1 MYAWCAA
8 RFAARVIV
16 MRSMVFEVARAV
28 AYRTPFSFIHANHHS
43 RCATVNCFESFIF
56 SFSLLFFSF
65 ADSASAHTT
74 TGPASGPRP
83 TSSMPIVIFDAPFIH
98 LKISYVAGFWRCGT
112 IGVGMPQKFVH
123 LHTHSHYSLLDGLA
137 TPAALAEQAKKLG
150 MDALALTDH
159 GNLYGAVDFYKA
171 AKNHGIKPILGVEAY
186 IAQRTRHDKAHGADD
201 KSYHLTLLCENLTGW
216 KNLMKLTTKANLEGF
231 YYKPRMDKELLRA
244 HHEGLIALS
253 GCYSS
258 ELIRTILH
266 KSMADAEAV
275 IRAYQDIFGVNNY
288 FIEITHHPNFSPK
301 DYAKARPALI
311 SLAQKF
317 GIPLVATQ
325 DIHYLK
331 KEDAEYHDI
340 LLAVGTGNKV
350 SDQGRLSLKADD
362 FSMRSPEEMAA
373 CFHDVPEALSTTVLI
388 AERCAVELSLG
399 KNVLPHFPLPPH
411 ETANS
416 YLKKLISERMPVRYP
431 QAKEAIRERVEYEL
445 NVIEHTGFAAYFLIV
460 QDFIN
465 WAKDRGIKTNCRG
478 SAVGSAVSFVLG
490 ITDIDPLLYDLL
502 FERFLN
508 PDRIQMPDIDV
519 DIADARR
526 GEVLGYLRER
536 YGDDRVANIIT
547 FGTMAARAAVRDV
560 GRVLGAE
567 YALCDRIS
575 KLIPFNQDLKTAL
588 EGVHELR
595 SFIASLP
602 MAQKIIDAALH
613 LEGVARHVSVHAC
626 GTVIT
631 EGPLTDYV
639 PLQYAP
645 QDPSTIITQ
654 FEMYTVEALGLLKM
668 DLLGLKNLTILE
680 EAVRLVRES
689 GAVAPDL
696 DRLSPT
702 DQKTYAM
709 LREGDTTGVFQF
721 ESAGM
726 RRYMKILKPTS
737 LDDLVALV
745 SLYRPGPM
753 ELIPSYIKRKHGEEP
768 ITYLHPKLE
777 PILKSTYGIGIYQ
790 EQMMR
795 IARDLAGFTLAEAD
809 TLRQA
814 IGKKIKS
821 LLHEQQEKII
831 SGMVK
836 NGIDLKI
843 AQVIWDLFPPFARY
857 GFNKSHAVSYAI
869 IGYQTAYLRAHYPV
883 EYMTALLNADAGDV
897 ERIAFLVSECQ
908 KMTIIVLPPDINK
921 SAVQFAPEG
930 KNIRFGLLAIKNV
943 GQNIVDAIVAER
955 GEHGPFASIAQLLY
969 RVNHKDLNKKS
980 LESLMKA
987 GALDS
992 LGVDRATLIANSD
1005 DILKFAGLARRSK
1018 NEIQAGLFGNG
1029 GVSENALKLKPAPP
1043 LPLLE
1048 KLRWEKELL
1057 GLYISDHPL
1066 SSFKEKFA
1074 VIKARPISDALKNKN
1089 ENEELIVGGL
1099 ISKIQRIVT
1108 KTGKPMAFVTIE
1120 DFTHSIEV
1128 IVFPTTLEK
1137 TGAVWQVGAV
1147 AGIIGR
1153 MSWRDHEPRFIADHA
1168 RGL

>member
-1 MYAWCAA
+1 M
-8 RFAARVIV
+8 
-16 MRSMVFEVARAV
+16 
-28 AYRTPFSFIHANHHS
+28 
-43 RCATVNCFESFIF
+43 
-56 SFSLLFFSF
+56 
-65 ADSASAHTT
+65 
-74 TGPASGPRP
+74 
-83 TSSMPIVIFDAPFIH
+83 SSP
-98 LKISYVAGFWRCGT
+98 
-112 IGVGMPQKFVH
+112 FVH

-137 TPAALAEQAKKLG
+137 KPAALAARAKELG
-150 MDALALTDH
+150 MEALALTDH
-159 GNLYGAVDFYKA
+159 GNLYGAIEFYQA
-171 AKNHGIKPILGVEAY
+171 ARAAGIKPILGVEAY
-186 IAQRTRHDKAHGADD
+186 IAQRTRHDRAHGADD
-201 KSYHLTLLCENLTGW
+201 KSYHLTLLCENITGW
-216 KNLMKLTTKANLEGF
+216 KNLMKLVTKAHLEGF

-253 GCYSS
+253 GCYSGA
-258 ELIRTILH
+258 LIRTIVH
-266 KSMADAEAV
+266 KNLTEAEAV
-275 IRAYQDIFGVNNY
+275 IREYQDIFGVNNY
-288 FIEITHHPNFSPK
+288 FIEIAHHPHFSPK
-301 DYAKARPALI
+301 DHEKVRPALI
-311 SLAQKF
+311 ALARKCS
-317 GIPLVATQ
+317 IPLVATQ

-340 LLAVGTGNKV
+340 LLAVGTGNKLT
-350 SDQGRLSLKADD
+350 DPNRMTLNKDD
-362 FSMRSPEEMAA
+362 FSMRSPQEMAA
-373 CFHDVPEALSTTVLI
+373 CFTDIPEALATTVLI

-399 KNVLPHFPLPPH
+399 KNVLPHFPLPPN

-416 YLKKLISERMPVRYP
+416 HLQKLIRERMPARYP
-431 QAKEAIRERVEYEL
+431 QASEAIRERVAYESD
-445 NVIEHTGFAAYFLIV
+445 VIERTGFAAYFLIV

-465 WAKDRGIKTNCRG
+465 WAKERGIKTNCRG
-478 SAVGSAVSFVLG
+478 SAAGSAVSYVLG
-490 ITDIDPLLYDLL
+490 ITDIDPLPYDLL

-567 YALCDRIS
+567 YSLCDRIS

-588 EGVHELR
+588 ENVEELR
-595 SFIASLP
+595 SLVGSNPI
-602 MAQKIIDAALH
+602 AQKIIDAAEH
-613 LEGVARHVSVHAC
+613 LEGVARHASVHAC

-654 FEMYTVEALGLLKM
+654 FEMYTIEALGLLKM

-680 EAVRLVRES
+680 EALRLIRES
-689 GAVAPDL
+689 GAAAPDL
-696 DRLSPT
+696 DRLSIT

-726 RRYMKILKPTS
+726 RRYIKMLKPTH

-753 ELIPSYIKRKHGEEP
+753 ELISSYIKRKHGEEP

-795 IARDLAGFTLAEAD
+795 IARDVAGFTLAEAD
-809 TLRQA
+809 TLRKA

-821 LLHEQQEKII
+821 LLNEQREKII
-831 SGMVK
+831 SGMLK
-836 NGIDLKI
+836 NGIDHTI
-843 AQVIWDLFPPFARY
+843 AQAIWDLFPPFARY

-869 IGYQTAYLRAHYPV
+869 IGYQTAYLRAHYPIQ
-883 EYMTALLNADAGDV
+883 YMTALLNADMGDV
-897 ERIAFLVSECQ
+897 ERIAFLVGECQ
-908 KMTIIVLPPDINK
+908 KMNITVLPPDINK
-921 SAVQFAPEG
+921 SAAQFAPEE

-943 GQNIVDAIVAER
+943 GQNSIDAMVMER
-955 GEHGPFASIAQLLY
+955 GERGPFTSIAQLVY

-992 LGVDRATLIANSD
+992 LGVDRAVLLLNSD
-1005 DILKFAGLARRSK
+1005 DIVKFAGLVRKSK
-1018 NEIQAGLFGNG
+1018 NETQTGLFGNG
-1029 GVSENALKLKPAPP
+1029 SVSENALKLKPAPP

-1066 SSFKEKFA
+1066 SSYKEKLA
-1074 VIKARPISDALKNKN
+1074 VIKARPISDVIKIKS
-1089 ENEELIVGGL
+1089 ESEELIVGGL

-1168 RGL
+1168 RAL

>member
-1 MYAWCAA
+1 
-8 RFAARVIV
+8 
-16 MRSMVFEVARAV
+16 
-28 AYRTPFSFIHANHHS
+28 
-43 RCATVNCFESFIF
+43 
-56 SFSLLFFSF
+56 
-65 ADSASAHTT
+65 
-74 TGPASGPRP
+74 
-83 TSSMPIVIFDAPFIH
+83 
-98 LKISYVAGFWRCGT
+98 
-112 IGVGMPQKFVH
+112 MPQKFVH

-137 TPAALAEQAKKLG
+137 KPAALAERAKELG

-159 GNLYGAVDFYKA
+159 GNLYGAVEFYKA
-171 AKNHGIKPILGVEAY
+171 ARAAGIKPIIGVEAY
-186 IAQRTRHDKAHGADD
+186 IAQRTRHDRAHGADD
-201 KSYHLTLLCENLTGW
+201 KSYHLTLLCENITGW

-253 GCYSS
+253 GCYSGA
-258 ELIRTILH
+258 LIRTILH
-266 KSMADAEAV
+266 KNLTEAEAV
-275 IRAYQDIFGVNNY
+275 IREYQDIFGINNY

-301 DYAKARPALI
+301 DHAKVRPALI
-311 SLAQKF
+311 ALARKCT
-317 GIPLVATQ
+317 IPLVATQ

-340 LLAVGTGNKV
+340 LLAVGTGNKLT
-350 SDQGRLSLKADD
+350 DQNRMTLNKDD

-373 CFHDVPEALSTTVLI
+373 CFADVPEALLTTVAI
-388 AERCAVELSLG
+388 AERCAVELPLG
-399 KNVLPHFPLPPH
+399 KNVLPHFPLPPN

-416 YLKKLISERMPVRYP
+416 YLQKLIRERIPARYP
-431 QAKEAIRERVEYEL
+431 QAADAIRERVEYEL
-445 NVIEHTGFAAYFLIV
+445 KVIERTGFAAYFLIV

-465 WAKDRGIKTNCRG
+465 WAKERGIKTNCRG
-478 SAVGSAVSFVLG
+478 SAAGSAVSYVLG
-490 ITDIDPLLYDLL
+490 ITDIDPLPYDLL

-547 FGTMAARAAVRDV
+547 FGTMAARAAVRDA

-567 YALCDRIS
+567 YSLCDRIS
-575 KLIPFNQDLKTAL
+575 KLIPFNQNLKTAL
-588 EGVHELR
+588 ETVTELR
-595 SFIASLP
+595 SLVGSDPLAK
-602 MAQKIIDAALH
+602 KIIDAAEH
-613 LEGVARHVSVHAC
+613 LEGVARHASVHAC

-654 FEMYTVEALGLLKM
+654 FEMYTIEALGLLKM

-680 EAVRLVRES
+680 EALRLVRES
-689 GAVAPDL
+689 GAAAPDL
-696 DRLSPT
+696 NRLPLT

-726 RRYMKILKPTS
+726 RRYMKMLKPTS
-737 LDDLVALV
+737 LNDLIALVA
-745 SLYRPGPM
+745 LYRPGPM
-753 ELIPSYIKRKHGEEP
+753 ELIHSYIKRKHGEEP
-768 ITYLHPKLE
+768 ITYPHPKLK
-777 PILKSTYGIGIYQ
+777 PILESTYGIGIYQ

-795 IARDLAGFTLAEAD
+795 IARDLSGFTLAEAD
-809 TLRQA
+809 TLRKA

-821 LLHEQQEKII
+821 LLNEQREKII
-831 SGMVK
+831 SGMLK
-836 NGIDLKI
+836 NGIGHTI
-843 AQVIWDLFPPFARY
+843 AQEIWDLFPPFARY

-897 ERIAFLVSECQ
+897 ERIAFLVGECQ
-908 KMTIIVLPPDINK
+908 KMAITVFPPDINK
-921 SAVQFAPEG
+921 SAAQFAPDSSTSSG
-930 KNIRFGLLAIKNV
+930 YAIRFGLLAIKNV
-943 GQNIVDAIVAER
+943 GQNIIDAIVAER
-955 GEHGPFASIAQLLY
+955 SERGPFMNIAQLLY

-992 LGVDRATLIANSD
+992 LGIDRAMLLTNSD
-1005 DILKFAGLARRSK
+1005 EILKFAGLARKSK
-1018 NEIQAGLFGNG
+1018 NEMQTGLFGNG
-1029 GVSENALKLKPAPP
+1029 SVSENALKLKPAPP

-1057 GLYISDHPL
+1057 GLYVSDHPL
-1066 SSFKEKFA
+1066 SSYKEKLA
-1074 VIKARPISDALKNKN
+1074 VIKARPIIDILKIKN
-1089 ENEELIVGGL
+1089 EREELIVGGL

-1120 DFTHSIEV
+1120 DLTHSIEV
-1128 IVFPTTLEK
+1128 IVFPTILEK
-1137 TGAVWQVGAV
+1137 TGMVWQVGAV

-1168 RGL
+1168 REL